1 MKFSKELEKVQREWY
16 CISDP
21 STAQWT
27 DSGYIRDPIH
37 GHIKLEPFDFFVLNL
52 PPMQRLR
59 AIAQL
64 SFVDRIYPGANHT
77 RFEHSLGVGT
87 LAHRLLVSLQ
97 QRNRIRN
104 VTKID
109 RNNIYSTKLAGYLH
123 DIGHLP
129 FSHAL
134 ERLFDELV
142 VDDYSKAGM
151 KRGDHKPHE
160 LLGYLIIKSKYF
172 LDVIK
177 RLNKQCQLNIDPDF
191 VASLATGSQS
201 IPIESTFLREMIHG
215 NFDCDRMDYLL
226 RDAYYCGVPHG
237 AVDLERLIETFT
249 IVSREKGLHIGVEE
263 SGLAAVEAMYFS
275 RRTMYI
281 SVYLHHASRIIEG
294 MLLRSVHDCVAQNK
308 ISLEDLLLFN
318 DASLTEFMQDEG
330 TTLARTTVSRLAYR
344 QFLKRFFVKRL
355 MDIDPLIYSAPGVPI
370 SASIIS
376 KVGPFVDKV
385 NKFFSGI
392 RNTLKFESEC
402 CEESFPKS
410 LRHGSLLIDCPK
422 LTLTGDPDSEEYFP
436 VRLRDNTIRSL
447 LDLSPVVRSI
457 AQDKNA
463 SMTTIILA
471 GLKPEK
477 YASRARSYFIERF
490 KADFGLEL
498 GDTL

>member
-1 MKFSKELEKVQREWY
+1 MRFTNSLNKLQDEWY
-16 CISDP
+16 ETRDP
-21 STAQWT
+21 ASIDTKRR
-27 DSGYIRDPIH
+27 GFVRDPIH
-37 GHIKLEPFDFFVLNL
+37 GHIELDPFDFFVIDL

-59 AIAQL
+59 GVSQL
-64 SFVDRIYPGANHT
+64 GFVNRIYPGANQT

-87 LAHRLLVSLQ
+87 LAYRILLSLREEQ
-97 QRNRIRN
+97 KRRGEAGIGLQ
-104 VTKID
+104 D
-109 RNNIYSTKLAGYLH
+109 IYSAKLAGYLH

-134 ERLFDELV
+134 EPLFESLAKL
-142 VDDYSKAGM
+142 DYSAIGM
-151 KRGDHKPHE
+151 KRGGNKPHE
-160 LLGYLIIKSKYF
+160 IFGYSIITSDYF
-172 LDVIK
+172 RDAIAT
-177 RLNKQCQLNIDPDF
+177 LNKFCKTNIDPSF
-191 VASLATGSQS
+191 VASLAMGTSD
-201 IPIESTFLREMIHG
+201 IPANKTFLQELIHG

-376 KVGPFVDKV
+376 KVGPFVMAH
-385 NKFFSGI
+385 
-392 RNTLKFESEC
+392 C
-402 CEESFPKS
+402 
-410 LRHGSLLIDCPK
+410 
-422 LTLTGDPDSEEYFP
+422 
-436 VRLRDNTIRSL
+436 
-447 LDLSPVVRSI
+447 
-457 AQDKNA
+457 
-463 SMTTIILA
+463 
-471 GLKPEK
+471 
-477 YASRARSYFIERF
+477 
-490 KADFGLEL
+490 
-498 GDTL
+498 